1 MTQQDTSRVDNRRTD
16 TRDRILQVALRLF
29 ADNGYAAT
37 SLQKIADELGVTKAA
52 LYFHFKTKEDILGGI
67 LLGHRDSVDDMVN
80 EVGPRLDTPEGR
92 EELLRLISAYQ
103 ATRSQY
109 LIRLI
114 RENSVEIGN
123 LTFGAQIRAAQHR
136 LFDALAG
143 PDATLLDRMRARTAF
158 VALHMAVKHGE
169 DLDATDDELR
179 EAALTVALDVLR
191 GIDRPPGT

>member
-1 MTQQDTSRVDNRRTD
+1 MTQDSTRVDNRRTD

-67 LLGHRDSVDDMVN
+67 LLGHRGSVEDMVDR
-80 EVGPRLDTPEGR
+80 VGPRLHTPAGR
-92 EELLRLISAYQ
+92 EELLRLISDYQ

-114 RENSVEIGN
+114 RENAVEIGN
-123 LTFGAQIRAAQHR
+123 LSLGAQIRDAQRR
-136 LFDALAG
+136 LLDALAG
-143 PDATLLDRMRARTAF
+143 PDATLLDRIRARTAF
-158 VALHMAVKHGE
+158 CALHVAVKHGD
-169 DLDATDDELR
+169 DLDASAEEIR
-179 EAALTVALDVLR
+179 EAALTVALEILHGVDQN
-191 GIDRPPGT
+191 T